1 MLGMKENLIDML
13 GTVFANRLIEAHARA
28 AITAE
33 YKKEV
38 EKYEAALNKL
48 FKQDIK
54 NASVVESA
62 GNNMADMWAAEAY
75 YLGLQ
80 DGFTIFQLLTQEK
93 KPFSVIEKEAID
105 RVKAS
110 LPQNKPFLLRPFA
123 LRSTAEKRE
132 VN

>member
-1 MLGMKENLIDML
+1 LL

-28 AITAE
+28 EITAE
-33 YKKEV
+33 YKKEA
-38 EKYEAALNKL
+38 EKYEAALQKL
-48 FKQDIK
+48 FEQDTK

-93 KPFSVIEKEAID
+93 KPFSAIEKEA
-105 RVKAS
+105 VYKVEAS
-110 LPQNKPFLLRPFA
+110 IPQDEPFVLRPYA
-123 LRSTAEKRE
+123 LRSTSEKE
-132 VN
+132 EAS